1 MVNRMSD
8 LVLHGGRDEGLE
20 ERLEERLDVV
30 FGALADRSRRTMV
43 RRLAEVGELPVGDA
57 AAELDLSPAG
67 VSKHV
72 KVLEAAGV
80 VRRRVDGRRHLLSL
94 EAEPLLLAEDWIDRY
109 RTLWTTSLDR
119 LAALAAELELDHD

>member
-1 MVNRMSD
+1 MAKR
-8 LVLHGGRDEGLE
+8 GLME
-20 ERLEERLDVV
+20 MGELIGDDERLDDV

-72 KVLEAAGV
+72 KVLESAGL

-94 EAEPLLLAEDWIDRY
+94 ESEPLLLAEDWIDRY
-109 RTLWTTSLDR
+109 RTLWTTSIDR
-119 LAALAAELELDHD
+119 LAALAADLENDDHA